1 MITIILVAAIGY
13 VLGSIPTGVWLG
25 KALKGIDLRE
35 HGSRSMGATN
45 VFRVLGWKLAVLTLL
60 VDVAKGFL
68 AAFIA
73 SRINLGDIA
82 LLPRQLALIGGL
94 AAVVGHLYP
103 LFANF
108 KGGKGIATGAGM
120 LLYLVP
126 MELGFAVLVFILT
139 VLITRYVSLGSL
151 LASAF
156 LAAAIF
162 MERFYLDYP
171 HGDEMI
177 VFVFVLLLAVFFTH
191 RSNIKRLLSG
201 NENKFGAKK

>member
-1 MITIILVAAIGY
+1 MVVAVVGY
-13 VLGSIPTGVWLG
+13 ILGSIPTGVWLG
-25 KALKGIDLRE
+25 KTLKGIDLRQ
-35 HGSRSMGATN
+35 HGSGSMGATN
-45 VFRVLGWKLAVLTLL
+45 VFRVLGWKLAVLTLI

-73 SRINLGDIA
+73 SKINLGDIA
-82 LLPRQLALIGGL
+82 LLPRQLALIAGL
-94 AAVVGHLYP
+94 TAVIGHLFP

-126 MELGFAVLVFILT
+126 LELGFAVLVFILT
-139 VLITRYVSLGSL
+139 VLITRYVSLGSM

-156 LAAAIF
+156 LAAAIIL
-162 MERFYLDYP
+162 ERFYVDYP

-177 VFVFVLLLAVFFTH
+177 VFVIILFLAVLFTH
-191 RSNIKRLLSG
+191 RSNIKRLLNG
-201 NENKFGAKK
+201 NENKLGVKK